1 MGDVL
6 AFWIVAM
13 LVGALGFPVA
23 AVLLRRLPDAGAG
36 LSFALGL
43 VLVSYAYFIL
53 RVLSVLPTGRQ
64 GYGLA
69 VVLLGLVAAAVA
81 GRDRWLKVT
90 WYWAWPGVVVA
101 AGVFTFAFFGYV
113 AFRSYNA
120 EIGGTEQPMD
130 FMYLN
135 AALTSP
141 DYPPHDPWL
150 AGERASYYYFGYV
163 QSGVLTAVSGVP
175 SSTGYNLSL
184 AYTFAASAAGVA
196 SLAFALVRWIVGAR
210 GRAWAMGGAAA
221 AVGLLLF
228 VGSLSAVFEWSA
240 AHGNTNQPLF
250 EAFGVEWMIPCE
262 PGQSENCYTGQL
274 NPRTSRWYPTEYW
287 FWWRGSRIIPDTIT
301 EFPFFSFLLGDLH
314 PHVMSLPLV
323 LLALGLAAALWRGR
337 SWLDW
342 RRHRS
347 EPFTG
352 LAFAIVFGGLAFQNA
367 WDVIT
372 FSAVLGL
379 AAFARNLRRGPP
391 LQALLGAATYLGPV
405 ALLAMAAYAPWWLTF
420 GSQAEGFYAYVGEG
434 TRPAHAFLQFGPLLG
449 AGLLT
454 VLFAGRR
461 ATGGKALNVAL
472 ATAWI
477 PLLPF
482 VGWLALAAV
491 RGDLSAGLDAR
502 GSGGWVTLGAYGLA
516 VWLLASASVA
526 LALSRN
532 AGAPAAALATIGA
545 LLLYGSELFLI
556 RDVFFG
562 SVPRLNTVFKLSYQA
577 WVLLALAGAAGLAG
591 GLHRAVVQRRRLGL
605 VALPVGWLAAAGLVY
620 PLLAAFNRTESFSLP
635 TSIDGL
641 AAVARNDPNDYALT
655 LWIQQHTA
663 PSDVVFEAT
672 GRRWQGSVGTQP
684 VIVNANV
691 DYSDAGR
698 IAART
703 GRQTPIGWYFHEIQW
718 RGDTPENRAE
728 FVRRQDAVDAA
739 YTSQDPER
747 VIAAMREFDARYL
760 VAGRVEMA
768 NYPGLMP
775 DYAAFLETVFE
786 AGAYRVYSLP
796 ESRRTSGP

>member
-6 AFWIVAM
+6 AFWIVA
-13 LVGALGFPVA
+13 LFLGGLGFPFA

-36 LSFALGL
+36 LSFAFGL
-43 VLVSYAYFIL
+43 VLISYGYFLL
-53 RVLSVLPTGRQ
+53 RVISLLPQGRG
-64 GYGLA
+64 GYFA
-69 VVLLGLVAAAVA
+69 AVLLFALAAAAVA

-90 WYWAWPGVVVA
+90 WYRARPGVVVA
-101 AGVFTFAFFGYV
+101 AGVFTVAFFGYV

-141 DYPPHDPWL
+141 EYPPHDPWL

-163 QSGVLTAVSGVP
+163 QSGVLTAVSDVP
-175 SSTGYNLSL
+175 PSTGYNLSL
-184 AYTFAASAAGVA
+184 AYTFGASAAGAA

-210 GRAWAMGGAAA
+210 GRVWAMGAGAF

-228 VGSLSAVFEWSA
+228 VGSLSALFEWSA
-240 AHGNTNQPLF
+240 AHGNTSRPVY

-274 NPRTSRWYPTEYW
+274 DPRTSRWYPTEFW
-287 FWWRGSRIIPDTIT
+287 FWWRGSRIIPGTIT

-323 LLALGLAAALWRGR
+323 LLALGFAAALWRGR

-352 LAFAIVFGGLAFQNA
+352 LALALVFGGLAFQNA

-372 FSAVLGL
+372 FSAILGL
-379 AAFARNLRRGPP
+379 AVFARNLRRAPP
-391 LQALLGAATYLGPV
+391 LSATLGTATYLGPV

-420 GSQAEGFYAYVGEG
+420 GSQAEGLYAYVGEG

-454 VLFAGRR
+454 ALFACRR
-461 ATGGKALNVAL
+461 ATRGQALNIAL
-472 ATAWI
+472 TTAWI

-482 VGWLALAAV
+482 VGWLVLAWA
-491 RGDLSAGLDAR
+491 RGDLSTGLDAR
-502 GSGGWVTLGAYGLA
+502 GSGGWVTLGGYGLA
-516 VWLLASASVA
+516 VWLLASASVV
-526 LALSRN
+526 LAMSRS
-532 AGAPAAALATIGA
+532 AAAPAAALAATGV
-545 LLLYGSELFLI
+545 LLLYGSELFFI

-562 SVPRLNTVFKLSYQA
+562 GVPRLNTVFKLSYQA
-577 WVLLALAGAAGLAG
+577 WVLLALAGAVGLAG
-591 GLHRAVVQRRRLGL
+591 AFQRAVVQRRPFGL
-605 VALPVGWLAAAGLVY
+605 AALPVGWLAAAGLVY
-620 PLLAAFNRTESFSLP
+620 PLLASFSRTGSFSTP

-663 PSDVVFEAT
+663 PGDVVFEAT
-672 GRRWQGSVGTQP
+672 GRRWQGNVGAPP
-684 VIVNANV
+684 VIVNAGV
-691 DYSDAGR
+691 DYSEAGR

-718 RGDTPENRAE
+718 RGDTPANTTE
-728 FVRRQDAVDAA
+728 FVRRQDAVDSA

-747 VIAAMREFDARYL
+747 VIAAMQEFHARYL
-760 VAGRVEMA
+760 VVGRVELA
-768 NYPGLMP
+768 NYAGLML
-775 DYAAFLETVFE
+775 DYSSFLDVVFE
-786 AGAYRVYSLP
+786 AGSYRVYALP
-796 ESRRTSGP
+796 DYRRTSTS

>member
-6 AFWIVAM
+6 AFWSVAL
-13 LVGALGFPVA
+13 LVGALGIPIA

-36 LSFALGL
+36 LTFALGL
-43 VLVSYAYFIL
+43 VVVSYGYFIL
-53 RVLSVLPTGRQ
+53 RVLSVLPPGRG
-64 GYGLA
+64 GYIVGIALLA
-69 VVLLGLVAAAVA
+69 LVAAAVA
-81 GRDRWLKVT
+81 GRDRWLLVT
-90 WYWAWPGVVVA
+90 WYRAWPGLVVA
-101 AGVFTFAFFGYV
+101 GGVFTFAFFGYV

-135 AALTSP
+135 ATLTSP
-141 DYPPHDPWL
+141 EYPPHDPWL
-150 AGERASYYYFGYV
+150 AGEQASYYYFGYV
-163 QSGVLTAVSGVP
+163 QSGVLTAASGVP
-175 SSTGYNLSL
+175 SSVGYNLSL

-196 SLAFALVRWIVGAR
+196 SLGFALVRWIAGAR
-210 GRAWAMGGAAA
+210 GRRWAMAGGAF
-221 AVGLLLF
+221 AVTLLLF

-240 AHGNTNQPLF
+240 AHGHTSRGLY

-262 PGQSENCYTGQL
+262 PGQAEDCYTGQL
-274 NPRTSRWYPTEYW
+274 NPRTSRWYPTEFW

-323 LLALGLAAALWRGR
+323 LLALGFAAALWRGR
-337 SWLDW
+337 SRLDW
-342 RRHRS
+342 RHHRR

-352 LAFAIVFGGLAFQNA
+352 IALAVVFGALAFQNA

-372 FSAVLGL
+372 FSGLLGL
-379 AAFARNLRRGPP
+379 AVLARNLRQAPP
-391 LQALLGAATYLGPV
+391 LPASLGAATYLAPV
-405 ALLAMAAYAPWWLTF
+405 ALLAVLGYAPWWLTF
-420 GSQAEGFYAYVGEG
+420 GSQAEGLYAYVGEG

-449 AGLLT
+449 AGILTALL
-454 VLFAGRR
+454 GWRR
-461 ATGGKALNVAL
+461 VPTARAANVIL

-491 RGDLSAGLDAR
+491 RGDLAEGLDAR
-502 GSGGWVTLGAYGLA
+502 GTGGWVTLGAYAAA
-516 VWLLASASVA
+516 VWLLASATVV
-526 LALSRN
+526 LASSRS
-532 AGAPAAALATIGA
+532 AAAPAAALAATGA

-577 WVLLALAGAAGLAG
+577 WVLLALAGAAGLAAG
-591 GLHRAVVQRRRLGL
+591 FRQAVERRRPLAFL
-605 VALPVGWLAAAGLVY
+605 ALPVGWLVAAALAY
-620 PLLAAFNRTESFSLP
+620 PLLASFNRTQDFSLP

-655 LWIQQHTA
+655 RWIERHTA
-663 PSDVVFEAT
+663 PGDIVFEAT
-672 GRRWQGSVGTQP
+672 GRRWQGSVGTEP
-684 VIVNANV
+684 VIVSANV

-718 RGDTPENRAE
+718 RGDTPENRSE
-728 FVRRQDAVDAA
+728 FVRRQDTVDSA
-739 YTSQDPER
+739 YTSPDPNQ
-747 VIAAMREFDARYL
+747 VIAAMQEFGARYL

-775 DYAAFLETVFE
+775 DYSAFLETVFE
-786 AGAYRVYSLP
+786 AGAYRVYAIP
-796 ESRRTSGP
+796 EYRTVSTR

>member
-6 AFWIVAM
+6 AFWIVA
-13 LVGALGFPVA
+13 LVVGAFGFPVA
-23 AVLLRRLPDAGAG
+23 AALLRRLPDAGAG

-43 VLVSYAYFIL
+43 VLCSYGYFVL
-53 RVLSVLPTGRQ
+53 RVLSILPPGRA
-64 GYGLA
+64 GYILA
-69 VVLLGLVAAAVA
+69 VALLAIVAAATA
-81 GRDRWLKVT
+81 ARDRWLIVT
-90 WYWAWPGVVVA
+90 WYRAWPGLVVA

-135 AALTSP
+135 ATLTSP
-141 DYPPHDPWL
+141 EYPPNDPWL
-150 AGERASYYYFGYV
+150 AGEQASYYYFGYV
-163 QSGVLTAVSGVP
+163 QAGLLTAVSGVP
-175 SSTGYNLSL
+175 ASTGYNLSL
-184 AYTFAASAAGVA
+184 AYTFAASAAGAA
-196 SLAFALVRWIVGAR
+196 SLGFALVRWIVGAR
-210 GRAWAMGGAAA
+210 GRRWAMAGGAVAI
-221 AVGLLLF
+221 GLLLF

-240 AHGNTNQPLF
+240 AHGNTNRGLY

-262 PGQSENCYTGQL
+262 PGQSENCYTGQTD
-274 NPRTSRWYPTEYW
+274 PRTSRWYPTEFW

-323 LLALGLAAALWRGR
+323 LLALGAAAALWRGR

-342 RRHRS
+342 RCHRRD
-347 EPFTG
+347 PFAG
-352 LAFAIVFGGLAFQNA
+352 LALAVIFGALAFQNA

-372 FSAVLGL
+372 FSALLGL
-379 AAFARNLRRGPP
+379 AVFARNFRRAPP
-391 LQALLGAATYLGPV
+391 LPALLGAASFLAPV
-405 ALLAMAAYAPWWLTF
+405 AAVAVVGYAPWWLTF
-420 GSQAEGFYAYVGEG
+420 GSQAQGFHAYVGEG
-434 TRPAHAFLQFGPLLG
+434 TRPGHAFLQFGPLLG
-449 AGLLT
+449 AGMLT
-454 VLFAGRR
+454 TLFAMRCR
-461 ATGGKALNVAL
+461 PPAVMVNVAL
-472 ATAWI
+472 GTAWI

-482 VGWLALAAV
+482 AGWLALAAA
-491 RGDLSAGLDAR
+491 RGELSAGLDAR
-502 GSGGWVTLGAYGLA
+502 GTGGWVTLSAYAFA
-516 VWLLASASVA
+516 VWILAWSAVV
-526 LALSRN
+526 LAMSRN
-532 AGAPAAALATIGA
+532 AAAPAAALAAAGA

-577 WVLLALAGAAGLAG
+577 WVLLALAGAAGMAAG
-591 GLHRAVVQRRRLGL
+591 LQRAVVARRASAFL
-605 VALPVGWLAAAGLVY
+605 ALPVGWLAVGGLVY
-620 PLLAAFNRTESFSLP
+620 PLLAAFNRTDNFSLP

-663 PSDVVFEAT
+663 PGDVVFEAT

-684 VIVNANV
+684 VIVSANV

-718 RGDTPENRAE
+718 RGDTPENRSE
-728 FVRRQDAVDAA
+728 FVRRQDTVDSA
-739 YTSQDPER
+739 YTSQDPNQ
-747 VIAAMREFDARYL
+747 VIAAMQQFGARYL
-760 VAGRVEMA
+760 VVGRVEMA

-775 DYAAFLETVFE
+775 DYSAFLETAFE
-786 AGAYRVYSLP
+786 SGAYRVYALP
-796 ESRRTSGP
+796 EYRRTSTR